1 MAGYGV
7 ALARQTRT
15 LLPAVNTSWDT
26 LKILSDPTRLRLIA
40 LVMREELS
48 VAELQEI
55 LGMGQSRISSQLA
68 LLRQASLV
76 VDRRDGK
83 KAFYSLRQNLPDG
96 QATLLR
102 AAVDSVA
109 GLDVFAEDG
118 RHLDRVLDKRRRLSE
133 QYFNT
138 IAGRL
143 GRNHCPGRS
152 WEAIG
157 RLALRLVPNVVVAD
171 LGAGEGL
178 ISQLLARNA
187 KQVWCIDN
195 SPRMVEVGMD
205 LAKKN
210 DLSNVSYK
218 LGDIEQVPLPDGS
231 VDIAILSQALHH
243 AIHPQKAV
251 DEAARILRPGG
262 QLLILELA
270 EHDFEKARDLY
281 KDHWLGFKESALEL
295 FMKKAKFIKIE
306 VAPVSKETVEPFFET
321 ILATGTKP

>member
-1 MAGYGV
+1 M
-7 ALARQTRT
+7 
-15 LLPAVNTSWDT
+15 NTSWDT

-68 LLRQASLV
+68 LLRKAGLV
-76 VDRRDGK
+76 TDRRDGK
-83 KAFYSLRQNLPDG
+83 KAFYSLRPSLPPSQ
-96 QATLLR
+96 QALIK
-102 AAVDSVA
+102 AAVESVA
-109 GLDVFAEDG
+109 GMDVMGEDG
-118 RHLDRVLDKRRRLSE
+118 RHLDRVLGKRKRVSE

-157 RLALRLVPNVVVAD
+157 RLALRLAPHVVIAD

-187 KQVWCIDN
+187 SQVWCIDN
-195 SPRMVEVGMD
+195 SPRMVEVGTE

-210 DLSNVSYK
+210 GLTNLSYK
-218 LGDIEQVPLPDGS
+218 LGDIEEVPLADGS
-231 VDIAILSQALHH
+231 VDLAILSQALHH

-251 DEAARILRPGG
+251 DEAHRILRPGG
-262 QLLILELA
+262 QLLVLELA

-281 KDHWLGFKESALEL
+281 KDRWLGFRESVLEQ
-295 FMKKAKFIKIE
+295 FMKKAGFIKIE
-306 VAPVSKETVEPFFET
+306 VAPVSRETVEPHFET
-321 ILATGTKP
+321 LLATGTKA